1 MFADGQPRFSC
12 VCRAASW
19 PGSRHRTCD
28 VAAAAAAHA
37 ATASLLQAPPAAPG
51 SGH

>member
-1 MFADGQPRFSC
+1 MC
-12 VCRAASW
+12 LKASW
-19 PGSRHRTCD
+19 PDSRHHTCD

-37 ATASLLQAPPAAPG
+37 ATASLLQAPPVEPG